1 MNEKN
6 RTVVWGAILIVL
18 GFFFL
23 LQNFNLL
30 GGLGDLVG
38 TFVFGVL
45 GVLGVG
51 YYFTNRRHWWVLFP
65 AFTFIGIA
73 GSSFTNFVP
82 FLRPLSGAVFL
93 FSLSLAFWLI
103 FLQKQPEHWWPA
115 IPGGIL
121 TTLAFVDVADHFSG
135 RAADSI
141 LMLGIAATFGLLW
154 LLRRHTRNTD
164 WALWVAIIALA
175 LAFISPFAVGAKLL
189 FPLALIGVG
198 GWMLLKTIR
207 QNNTPSSGND
217 ITIIPPPEA

>member
-1 MNEKN
+1 MNERN
-6 RTVVWGAILIVL
+6 RTAVWGVILVVL
-18 GFFFL
+18 GLFFL
-23 LQNFNLL
+23 MQNFNLL
-30 GGLGDLVG
+30 GGLGDLLG

-51 YYFTNRRHWWVLFP
+51 YYFSNRRHWWVLFP

-73 GSSFTNFVP
+73 GSSFTDFVP

-135 RAADSI
+135 RAADTI
-141 LMLGIAATFGLLW
+141 MLLGIAATFGLLW
-154 LLRRHTRNTD
+154 LLRRHANTD
-164 WALWVAIIALA
+164 WALWVAVIALV
-175 LAFISPFAVGAKLL
+175 LAFVSPFAVGAKLI
-189 FPLALIGVG
+189 FPLALIGIG
-198 GWMLLKTIR
+198 GWMLLKNNRRNHATLPDDDMTIL
-207 QNNTPSSGND
+207 
-217 ITIIPPPEA
+217 PPPEK

>member
-6 RTVVWGAILIVL
+6 RGALWGVILVVL

-23 LQNFNLL
+23 MQNFNLL

-51 YYFTNRRHWWVLFP
+51 YYFSNRRHWWVLFP

-73 GSSFTNFVP
+73 GSSFTDFVP

-135 RAADSI
+135 RAADTI
-141 LMLGIAATFGLLW
+141 LLLGVAATFGLLW
-154 LLRRHTRNTD
+154 LLRRRANTD
-164 WALWVAIIALA
+164 WALWVAIIALV
-175 LAFISPFAVGAKLL
+175 LAVISPFAVGAKLL
-189 FPLALIGVG
+189 FPLALIGIG
-198 GWMLLKTIR
+198 GWMLLKNSRRHNIT
-207 QNNTPSSGND
+207 SEND
-217 ITIIPPPEA
+217 ITILPPPEAP

>member
-6 RTVVWGAILIVL
+6 RTAVWGVILIVL

-23 LQNFNLL
+23 MQNFNLL
-30 GGLGDLVG
+30 GGLSDLVG
-38 TFVFGVL
+38 AVMFGVL

-51 YYFTNRRHWWVLFP
+51 YYFTNRRHWWILFP

-73 GSSFTNFVP
+73 GSSFTNFIP

-135 RAADSI
+135 RAADTI
-141 LMLGIAATFGLLW
+141 MLLGVAATFGLLW
-154 LLRRHTRNTD
+154 LLRRHANTD
-164 WALWVAIIALA
+164 WALWVAIIALG
-175 LAFISPFAVGAKLL
+175 LAVISPFAVGAKLL
-189 FPLALIGVG
+189 FPLALIGIG
-198 GWMLLKTIR
+198 GWMLLK
-207 QNNTPSSGND
+207 NNRHNVSSSDND
-217 ITIIPPPEA
+217 ITVLPPPEA